1 MYLICQWFEWHKRN
15 ILKKRHKREKGVEK
29 YEMRPTVLLVLRLLP
44 LLFCSPVIVFPPLA
58 SFTLVLIPRPR
69 ASTTI
74 RLFATTA
81 LVQGNVLN
89 LGHKSVVA
97 DRRDDFAR
105 PAKEGREKIK
115 SKTYP
120 FTGHN
125 SPIYNE
131 CQTQ

>member
-1 MYLICQWFEWHKRN
+1 MIVKSQQNRIEL
-15 ILKKRHKREKGVEK
+15 VT
-29 YEMRPTVLLVLRLLP
+29 RPV
-44 LLFCSPVIVFPPLA
+44 VFPPLA

-69 ASTTI
+69 AATTI

-115 SKTYP
+115 SKTYL
-120 FTGHN
+120 FTGARRAD
-125 SPIYNE
+125 S
-131 CQTQ
+131 C